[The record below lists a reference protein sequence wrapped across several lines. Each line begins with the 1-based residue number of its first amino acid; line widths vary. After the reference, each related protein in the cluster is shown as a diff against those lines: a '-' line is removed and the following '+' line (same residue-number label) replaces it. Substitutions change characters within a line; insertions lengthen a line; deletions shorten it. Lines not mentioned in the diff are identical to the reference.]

1 MSLRLCFSIDNLIN
15 SEDLLTLVLQEPQ
28 LKLARSSP
36 RNRRENFKGLPPM
49 VETHVVLPSYD
60 FWIVVRVEDELWR
73 EYKFELLQVAPR
85 VGLSIRCGG
94 EADTDEFFQIFAS
107 LLKKLEGDALIS
119 FDGAWPI
126 LLRRDG
132 VITIEPDT
140 SYYTD
145 AFLCALLPP
154 PVIEGK
160 IPW

>member
-28 LKLARSSP
+28 LKLARTSP
-36 RNRRENFKGLPPM
+36 RNRRENFKGLPPL
-49 VETHVVLPSYD
+49 VETRVILPSYD
-60 FWIVVRVEDELWR
+60 FWIVVRVEDEICR
-73 EYKFELLQVAPR
+73 EANFELLQVAPR
-85 VGLSIRCGG
+85 VGVSILFGG

-107 LLKKLEGDALIS
+107 LLSKLEGDALIS

-132 VITIEPDT
+132 VITIETDT
-140 SYYTD
+140 SYYKNASLRT
-145 AFLCALLPP
+145 LLPP